1 MQISSGTSK
10 TKELLQVQA
19 NFAFVLKVPLRYLR
33 PSVINSV
40 PCDRIPQRAYSV
52 LPPPPPPPQ
61 PSPTM
66 LKMKKNRSRIIKM
79 KGRMSATS
87 LNILKER
94 KINTIRALK
103 RQKERKKTA
112 YGRFKTNQW
121 FDVDE
126 SSFYSHLNNIIE
138 STETNQHPQY
148 KEKSSSATQE
158 MTPHHDNNR
167 KIRRILETN
176 MGECKRSTY

>member
-40 PCDRIPQRAYSV
+40 PCDRILQRAYSV
-52 LPPPPPPPQ
+52 LPPPPPPQ
-61 PSPTM
+61 PSSPTT
-66 LKMKKNRSRIIKM
+66 LKMKKNRSWIIKEM

-94 KINTIRALK
+94 KINIIRALK

-126 SSFYSHLNNIIE
+126 NSFYSHLNNIIE

-148 KEKSSSATQE
+148 KE
-158 MTPHHDNNR
+158 MTPHHNNHNR

-176 MGECKRSTY
+176 MRECKRSTY